1 MGSLA
6 DLMKE
11 DRLLRAAKIR
21 APYGRQVGA
30 GWLVDAMAGWL
41 GDGVGVGGWG
51 LMILETDFHHDWMT
65 RF

>member
-30 GWLVDAMAGWL
+30 GWLVDAMPGWL
-41 GDGVGVGGWG
+41 VVGWGWGWGMGDGG
-51 LMILETDFHHDWMT
+51 
-65 RF
+65 